1 MLRVSRC
8 PLALD
13 REGEAQL
20 CTERFSG
27 SSPLEPEPWNKGAT
41 KTRFMQHNRTRIR
54 NWRREISQRHEPATL
69 SGCAVKRQLL
79 LVFAAFHAAHHQ
91 KNERTLKSHRIFF
104 SFASN
109 PSWLL
114 TSPSGLSSRTVP
126 SHEQRNLVSSKSRC
140 AVITKH
146 ALDSEDVIEK

>member
-1 MLRVSRC
+1 MCHAARWLWTEKVKLSF
-8 PLALD
+8 AL
-13 REGEAQL
+13 
-20 CTERFSG
+20 SG
-27 SSPLEPEPWNKGAT
+27 SRGLLRCSQSRGIKEQLKHVSCSTTAHAFATGGEKYRKGTNPPLFQAAPSND
-41 KTRFMQHNRTRIR
+41 R
-54 NWRREISQRHEPATL
+54 
-69 SGCAVKRQLL
+69 LL

-114 TSPSGLSSRTVP
+114 TSPPGLSSRTVP